1 MSKEHKV
8 LGRISYYPR
17 PAKTLS
23 LLCVSDIAHPNGMTR
38 LHEAET
44 LMRRAH
50 TGRWRRPRGKV
61 LVELKEFSKS
71 LTKRSKMANIMKLI
85 SL

>member
-1 MSKEHKV
+1 MV
-8 LGRISYYPR
+8 L
-17 PAKTLS
+17 AKT
-23 LLCVSDIAHPNGMTR
+23 IAHPNGMTR
-38 LHEAET
+38 LHEAGT